1 MNAPERGRPVAI
13 DTSLV
18 ECIVVA
24 VPDIRSV
31 ASVAAA
37 FAELAENAA
46 IRILDLVAVTRSP
59 GSGETV
65 VLEIEDLDGAPTQVL
80 VEEHVGVL
88 LSDNDIALASE
99 ALLPGSA
106 AIIVVV
112 EDRWAQTLSSA
123 AQRAGGRVIGGGRIP
138 QTRIEAAMEEPPSKL
153 ATGGGPA
160 PDEEDSDPGADG

>member
-1 MNAPERGRPVAI
+1 MNSPERGRPVAI

-138 QTRIEAAMEEPPSKL
+138 QTRIEAAIEEPPSKL

>member
-1 MNAPERGRPVAI
+1 MNSPSRGRPVAI

-24 VPDIRSV
+24 VPDTHSV

-59 GSGETV
+59 GSGETI
-65 VLEIEDLDGAPTQVL
+65 VLEIEDLDGSPAQAL

-88 LSDNDIALASE
+88 LSDKDIALASA

-106 AIIVVV
+106 GIIVVV
-112 EDRWAQTLSSA
+112 EDRWARTLSSA

-160 PDEEDSDPGADG
+160 PQEDDSGPT